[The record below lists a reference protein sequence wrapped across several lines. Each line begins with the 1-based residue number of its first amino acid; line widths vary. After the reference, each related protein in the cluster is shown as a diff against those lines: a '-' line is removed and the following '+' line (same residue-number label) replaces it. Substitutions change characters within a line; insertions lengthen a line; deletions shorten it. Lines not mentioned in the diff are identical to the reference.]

1 MVIEYNTTTF
11 EIAAS
16 HPGLKYVASDWSSY
30 NRSGYKIAK
39 SDTDFQDTYRK
50 YAIIDSDGI
59 TFTLGDLIEFSITQS
74 KSYMSANGT
83 DYIDF
88 TGVPAGTSI
97 SIDGVAKG
105 DMDSSGTLRVKATEV
120 GLYGVVFTKP
130 TYRRIG
136 MQFNASDEY
145 LYDNI
150 IG

>member
-11 EIAAS
+11 EIMAS
-16 HPGLKYVASDWSSY
+16 HPGMKYVASDWSGY
-30 NRSGYKIAK
+30 NKTGYAVAK

-59 TFTLGDLIEFSITQS
+59 TFTLGDLTEFSITQS

-120 GLYGVVFTKP
+120 GIYSVVFTKA
-130 TYRRIG
+130 TYRRLG
-136 MQFNASDEY
+136 MQFRASDEY